1 MAIRASISEEL
12 VQTFK
17 SLGFTKYEALVYITL
32 IIGGP
37 MTVSELS
44 NEAGIPYSRVNDTI
58 SSLEKRGFVEV
69 NEGDKKVFVA
79 IPPKIAFSRL
89 IDEIKSLEQKMEELR
104 NLEELREKPFM
115 LHIRNQGDIESYLEE
130 IIKMTEHELTVI
142 APEGTEEILEK
153 IWERVPQETSLA
165 IFTTEHVE
173 GPYVISYVC
182 EDVGDDLVIMGDTK
196 QVLMIPS
203 IFLKYLARPMG
214 FFTNYKELIWQS
226 YSVMRRL
233 LRGAVSQV
241 KRAYLP
247 KFTSLFNAITY
258 YEKTG
263 KSDVRV
269 TMENKESGSIV
280 EISGKIV
287 GVRKN
292 LFSNIR
298 VKVEEAEYEI
308 GGPFSIVEEWE
319 AKLIKFL

>member
-1 MAIRASISEEL
+1 MAIRSSISEEL
-12 VQTFK
+12 VQAFK
-17 SLGFTKYEALVYITL
+17 SLGFTKYEALAYITL

-58 SSLEKRGFVEV
+58 STLEKRGFVEI

-89 IDEIKSLEQKMEELR
+89 IDEIKSLEAKMEELR
-104 NLEELREKPFM
+104 NLEELKEKPFM
-115 LHIRNQGDIESYLEE
+115 LHIRNQGDINSYLQE

-153 IWERVPQETSLA
+153 IWEKLPPEVSLV
-165 IFTTEHVE
+165 IFSKREIE

-182 EDVGDDLVIMGDTK
+182 KDVGDDLIVMGDTK

-233 LRGAVSQV
+233 LRGASPKV
-241 KRAYLP
+241 RRTYLP
-247 KFTSLFNAITY
+247 QFTSLFNAITY
-258 YEKTG
+258 YEESG
-263 KSDVRV
+263 RSDVRV
-269 TMENKESGSIV
+269 IMENKESGNVV